1 MSDRNLYIIGGCYG
15 AEKTTASFTIL
26 PDIINCKEFV
36 NADEIAKGLSPFQP
50 ETVAFEAERIMLTR
64 INDLLKNKQTFSFE
78 TTLATKSYK
87 SKILEAKKNGYT
99 VTLLYFWLD
108 NIDLAKERVK
118 VRVSEGGHHIEPEII
133 ERRYKKGIINLF
145 DIYLPVVNGCL
156 IFDNSFGEQELIAKK
171 NVLEQIHIFNKNKF
185 NSIKIQYDYFKRTK

>member
-133 ERRYKKGIINLF
+133 ERRFKKGIINLF
-145 DIYLPVVNGCL
+145 DIYLPLVNGCL

>member
-36 NADEIAKGLSPFQP
+36 NADEIAKGLSTFQP